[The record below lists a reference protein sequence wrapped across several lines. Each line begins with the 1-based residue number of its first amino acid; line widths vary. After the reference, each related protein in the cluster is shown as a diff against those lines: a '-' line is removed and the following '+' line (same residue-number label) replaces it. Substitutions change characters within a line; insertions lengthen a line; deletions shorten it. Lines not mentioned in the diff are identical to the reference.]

1 MSLSIINEA
10 SPNALTRNWTTHPH
24 AEAYKASP
32 LVWGWIIQAQRRRFW
47 LPQYPLSYEN
57 WRFSLIGIEAKR
69 FQIICLAKCD
79 DVAYAHITHNA
90 IANIWIYLWNAKQII
105 TFSFAYFKTS
115 NKPQKG
121 FKKNPTILYNM
132 FDWGLYK
139 IMCGGGEIKM
149 AVLLCSASGLL

>member
-69 FQIICLAKCD
+69 FQIICLAKCN
-79 DVAYAHITHNA
+79 DVAYAHTTHNA
-90 IANIWIYLWNAKQII
+90 ITNIWIYLWNAKQII
-105 TFSFAYFKTS
+105 TFSFAYFKTF

-121 FKKNPTILYNM
+121 FKKILLSYTTRLIG
-132 FDWGLYK
+132 GLYR
-139 IMCGGGEIKM
+139 IMCGGWWNKNGGF
-149 AVLLCSASGLL
+149 AL